1 MDIRE
6 APSDSLVPKIS
17 CWASVGP
24 LNPGADST
32 SGREAPFL
40 GTCESWGTE
49 RPGERFCS
57 RFLGTSTLYLNECM
71 TISGEKIKSCM
82 VLMKLLIYLRFLG
95 GILDVLAAAS
105 L

>member
-17 CWASVGP
+17 FWASVVS

-32 SGREAPFL
+32 SGREAPVL
-40 GTCESWGTE
+40 GTCGSWGTE

-71 TISGEKIKSCM
+71 IVSGEKIKSRAE
-82 VLMKLLIYLRFLG
+82 LMKLLIYLRFLG
-95 GILDVLAAAS
+95 GILVLAAVS

>member
-1 MDIRE
+1 MGLSG
-6 APSDSLVPKIS
+6 A
-17 CWASVGP
+17 

-32 SGREAPFL
+32 SDREAPFL
-40 GTCESWGTE
+40 GTCGSWSTE

-57 RFLGTSTLYLNECM
+57 RFLGTSTVYLNECM

-82 VLMKLLIYLRFLG
+82 ELMKLLIYVRFLG